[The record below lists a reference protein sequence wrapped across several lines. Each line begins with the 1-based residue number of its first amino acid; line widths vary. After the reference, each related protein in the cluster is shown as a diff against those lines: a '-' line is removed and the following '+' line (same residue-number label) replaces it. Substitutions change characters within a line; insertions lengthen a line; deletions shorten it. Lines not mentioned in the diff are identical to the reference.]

1 MGASQARRHPTWD
14 THRSTMLTIV
24 RDFLREKRIF
34 GTVLTKDRRPIKLAA
49 ITLAS
54 LVVLALIQ
62 VIAAT

>member
-1 MGASQARRHPTWD
+1 
-14 THRSTMLTIV
+14 MLTIV
-24 RDFLREKRIF
+24 RDFLRQKRIF
-34 GTVLTKDRRPIKLAA
+34 GTVLTKDRRPIELAA